1 MDEYLTWATKQVIMD
16 LQKYTNLLTDDVNI
30 QDLYLIMD
38 QTRSNDDVLFDI
50 EQLIRF
56 IVPFSLY
63 MESKETIYESYFELI
78 ECYLEDMIL
87 NRTFAEFETPDLYE
101 QPNKLPT
108 LSDSLEQIL
117 SQPQTPKIPIQQP
130 SLTDLLSKQTLETI
144 SEPETVALEPLSV
157 PKPETVDLEPL
168 LAPKPET
175 VDLELSST
183 PKPETVALEPL
194 LAPKPETVDLELSS
208 TPKPETVALELSSTP
223 KPETVDLEPSSTPEP
238 ETVALEPLLAPEPET
253 VALEPLSAP
262 EPESD
267 DEKMSQSRLVSKC
280 SLIDQDGNTV
290 KIEKL
295 GTRRRKDET
304 DEQYEERMKRKIYD
318 IIVELKNKNILLSR
332 TNIRKVILNTNVS
345 FLEDVLYSLVINV
358 IDGKLDWDIEYFDKK
373 ILKQLLSLK
382 GIEFVKTYGTLK
394 LSEII
399 KENRS
404 TFDDMIKFDH
414 N

>member
-1 MDEYLTWATKQVIMD
+1 
-16 LQKYTNLLTDDVNI
+16 
-30 QDLYLIMD
+30 
-38 QTRSNDDVLFDI
+38 
-50 EQLIRF
+50 
-56 IVPFSLY
+56 
-63 MESKETIYESYFELI
+63 
-78 ECYLEDMIL
+78 
-87 NRTFAEFETPDLYE
+87 
-101 QPNKLPT
+101 
-108 LSDSLEQIL
+108 
-117 SQPQTPKIPIQQP
+117 
-130 SLTDLLSKQTLETI
+130 LTDLLSKQTLETI
-144 SEPETVALEPLSV
+144 SEPETVALELSS
-157 PKPETVDLEPL
+157 T
-168 LAPKPET
+168 PKPET

-183 PKPETVALEPL
+183 PKPETVA
-194 LAPKPETVDLELSS
+194 LELSS

-238 ETVALEPLLAPEPET
+238 ETVTLEPLSAPEPETVALEPLLAPEPETVVLEPLLAPEPETVALEPLLAPEPET
-253 VALEPLSAP
+253 VALEPLLAP